1 MRVAL
6 TGGIGSGK
14 SYIMKIFEA
23 LGAKTVY
30 ADRLNSELMEDEEYL
45 KGLEELFPDCFSGGK
60 PDKRAIR
67 ARIFSSEEERKKLN
81 AYAHPK
87 ILKKMA
93 EALSGEGV
101 TVCEIPLLKESNARD
116 IFDKVICVTAPDEV
130 RRKRIAE
137 RDGVSEE
144 EAMSAIASQSD
155 EREYLRTADFI
166 IVNVGDPTAEVGK
179 IYDALCAKE

>member
-14 SYIMKIFEA
+14 SYIMKIFES

-30 ADRLNSELMEDEEYL
+30 ADMLNSELMEDEEYL

-81 AYAHPK
+81 
-87 ILKKMA
+87 
-93 EALSGEGV
+93 
-101 TVCEIPLLKESNARD
+101 RD

-144 EAMSAIASQSD
+144 EAMSAIAAQSD